1 MSEEQIGQ
9 PTETTPEPAETTEQ
23 PTSASEAGTGA
34 EAPPAAEVEAPAPPP
49 YDWRKALDEAP
60 ADEVRRHPKFAGLV
74 GSEKQRWQ
82 HEYEAN
88 KKAAD
93 EAAAAANL
101 REQMRAKA
109 RAHPVEFADEWLGS
123 EEAREQEE
131 RLQGLETKARQDLA
145 SQLGAALHGIDEW
158 AGVIADPEALSA
170 FTLAPA
176 GKPPGQEL
184 PAIFEK
190 AADLIAEKRA
200 RARFEKWK
208 ADELPKEREA
218 LKAEI
223 TAELLAQSDRPDLV
237 RAAARAKR
245 GSWEDLPP
253 GPEFDREYARHML
266 GR

>member
-1 MSEEQIGQ
+1 VDEEQIGQ

-23 PTSASEAGTGA
+23 PTPASEAGTGA

-60 ADEVRRHPKFAGLV
+60 ADELRRHPKFAGIL
-74 GSEKQRWQ
+74 GSEKPRWQ
-82 HEYEAN
+82 QEWTAQQQAEADR
-88 KKAAD
+88 KAA
-93 EAAAAANL
+93 E
-101 REQMRAKA
+101 KA
-109 RAHPVEFADEWLGS
+109 REDLKQRARANPVAFADEWLGS

>member
-1 MSEEQIGQ
+1 MSGEEIGQ
-9 PTETTPEPAETTEQ
+9 STETTPEPAETTEQ
-23 PTSASEAGTGA
+23 PTPDGA
-34 EAPPAAEVEAPAPPP
+34 EAPPAAEVEAPALPP

-60 ADEVRRHPKFAGLV
+60 ADELRRHPKFAGFV

-82 HEYEAN
+82 QDYEAQH
-88 KKAAD
+88 KARQEDEARQKAD
-93 EAAAAANL
+93 EEL
-101 REQMRAKA
+101 RELA
-109 RAHPVEFADEWLGS
+109 RVNPVAFADKWLGS
-123 EEAREQEE
+123 EEARAQQA
-131 RLQGLETKARQDLA
+131 RLDGLETKARQDLA
-145 SQLGAALHGIDEW
+145 SQLGAALHGVEEW

>member
-1 MSEEQIGQ
+1 MSEEQISQ
-9 PTETTPEPAETTEQ
+9 PTETTSEPAETTEQ
-23 PTSASEAGTGA
+23 PTPEGA
-34 EAPPAAEVEAPAPPP
+34 APAPAAEEAKPEAAP
-49 YDWRKALDEAP
+49 YDWSKALDEAP
-60 ADEVRRHPKFAGLV
+60 VDGIRRHPKFAGIV

-82 HEYEAN
+82 QEYEATKQAEN
-88 KKAAD
+88 EAN
-93 EAAAAANL
+93 AAAAL
-101 REQMRAKA
+101 REQMRTKA
-109 RAHPVEFADEWLGS
+109 RANPVAFADEWLGAD
-123 EEAREQEE
+123 EAKEQEE

-145 SQLGAALHGIDEW
+145 SQLGAALHGIEEW
-158 AGVIADPEALSA
+158 AGVIADPEQLSA

-190 AADLIAEKRA
+190 AADLIAERRA
-200 RARFEKWK
+200 RTRFEKWK

-223 TAELLAQSDRPDLV
+223 TAELLSQSDRPDLV
-237 RAAARAKR
+237 RAAARARR

-253 GPEFDREYARHML
+253 GPEFDREYERNML